1 MCLTLTVA
9 HAANPRLHSQRT
21 EFMGLRLHT
30 GLIHQAIGG
39 CVSAVAAAL
48 LVVSFSAYAAPS
60 ELVSRPASDFALRS
74 LSDENIRLSEQ
85 LGEVVIL
92 NFWATWCG
100 PCRQEMPL
108 LDELYTKYRRAG
120 LVLLSINI
128 DQETEPAA
136 EMAQTLGVSYPVLLD
151 TRNEV
156 AKAYQLGTLPLTVL
170 IDREGAVRYV
180 SEGFKPGYEKRYTEK
195 LRELLNE

>member
-1 MCLTLTVA
+1 MGSETHSRSLDAHCKARVKWLLACLTLVSGVA
-9 HAANPRLHSQRT
+9 L
-21 EFMGLRLHT
+21 
-30 GLIHQAIGG
+30 
-39 CVSAVAAAL
+39 
-48 LVVSFSAYAAPS
+48 AAPEDLIS
-60 ELVSRPASDFALRS
+60 KPSSDFALRS
-74 LSDENIRLSEQ
+74 LSGDNLRLSEQ

-108 LDELYTKYRRAG
+108 LDEVYVKYRRAG

-128 DQETEPAA
+128 DEQPEAAA
-136 EMAQTLGVSYPVLLD
+136 EMAKTLGVSYPVLLD
-151 TRNEV
+151 ARNEV
-156 AKAYQLGTLPLTVL
+156 AKAYEIGTLPATFL
-170 IDREGAVRYV
+170 IDREGKVRYV

>member
-1 MCLTLTVA
+1 
-9 HAANPRLHSQRT
+9 
-21 EFMGLRLHT
+21 MGLPSSICSKSRFAPLCA
-30 GLIHQAIGG
+30 L
-39 CVSAVAAAL
+39 VSALAVFL
-48 LVVSFSAYAAPS
+48 DTTSIAAPT
-60 ELVSRPASDFALRS
+60 ELVSRPSTDFALRS
-74 LSDENIRLSEQ
+74 LGDDNVRLSEQ

-108 LDELYTKYRRAG
+108 LDEIYSKYRRAG

-128 DQETEPAA
+128 DEDIEEAG
-136 EMAQTLGVSYPVLLD
+136 EMAKTLGVSYPVLLD

-156 AKAYQLGTLPLTVL
+156 AKAYRLDTLPLTVM
-170 IDREGAVRYV
+170 IDREGTVRYV